1 MAQFL
6 TVDVIPDCINGDVS
20 DNNGTA
26 DIGAGDVIF
35 DWTAIDVPVGSGMIQ
50 SISAIVNAESA
61 VYGSGSLTDYELLF
75 ARSLRNIAPPSLG
88 TIGASADGV
97 GWQEHLVGAAQ
108 IESTAGVG
116 TLQHTDFHIVYNA
129 ATTGNGG
136 NGGRG
141 STLPLV
147 YQLDHTVNTT
157 RGFDKLYVAAIQG
170 QARNYGTGVKADGAV
185 TASTAQS
192 TTVTVKTVDARK
204 IFSVGDTVYVDNL
217 DTPIPGTL
225 TKVEATTLTFSVA
238 NTTVDIAGN
247 DKLLTANPIRIKLG
261 IQI

>member
-20 DNNGTA
+20 DNNGSS

-35 DWTAIDVPVGSGMIQ
+35 DWTAVNVPAGSGMIQ
-50 SISAIVNAESA
+50 SVSAIVNAEDGA
-61 VYGSGSLTDYELLF
+61 YGSGSLVDYEILF
-75 ARSLRNIAPPSLG
+75 AKSLRNEAPPSIG

-97 GWQEHLVGAAQ
+97 GWKDHLVGAVQ

-116 TLQHTDFHIVYNA
+116 TLLHSDFYVVYNTS
-129 ATTGNGG
+129 TTGNGG
-136 NGGRG
+136 SGGRG
-141 STLPLV
+141 HTLPLV
-147 YQLDHTVNTT
+147 YQLDHTINTN
-157 RGFDKLYVAAIQG
+157 RGFDKLYVAGIQS
-170 QARNYGTGVKADGAV
+170 QSRNYGTGVQADGAV
-185 TASTAQS
+185 DASSAQS
-192 TTVTVKTVDARK
+192 TTITVKTVDARK
-204 IFSVGDTVYVDNL
+204 IFSVGDQVYVHDL

-238 NTTVDIAGN
+238 NTTVDIADG
-247 DKLLTANPIRIKLG
+247 DELLTANPIRIKLG

>member
-1 MAQFL
+1 MGQFL

-20 DNNGTA
+20 DNNGSA

-35 DWTAIDVPVGSGMIQ
+35 DWTAVDVPVGSGMIQ
-50 SISAIVNAESA
+50 SISALVNAEDA
-61 VYGSGSLTDYELLF
+61 AYGSGSLTDYELLF
-75 ARSLRNIAPPSLG
+75 ARSLRNQAPPSVG

-97 GWQEHLVGAAQ
+97 GWQEHLVGAVRV
-108 IESTAGVG
+108 EGTAGVG
-116 TLQHTDFHIVYNA
+116 TLTGLDFNIVYTA
-129 ATTGNGG
+129 ATTGNGA

-141 STLPLV
+141 HTLPLV

-170 QARNYGTGVKADGAV
+170 QARNYGTGVLADGAV
-185 TASTAQS
+185 DASSAQS
-192 TTVTVKTVDARK
+192 TTITVKTVDARK
-204 IFSVGDTVYVDNL
+204 IFSVGDTVYVHDL

-238 NTTVDIAGN
+238 NTTVDIADG
-247 DKLLTANPIRIKLG
+247 DELLTANPIRIKLG